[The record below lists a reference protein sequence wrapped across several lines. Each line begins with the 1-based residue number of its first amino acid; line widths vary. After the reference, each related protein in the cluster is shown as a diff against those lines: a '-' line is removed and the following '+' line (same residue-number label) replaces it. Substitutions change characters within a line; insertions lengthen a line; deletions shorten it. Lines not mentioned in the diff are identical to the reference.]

1 MSSQALVLYCVCM
14 CMCEFGFILCVY
26 EWIASSGWPV
36 YECSTYKIGFNV
48 YSFYFFYWSLIVLS
62 RCEKCTGHLN
72 FRLLFSVFFL
82 CFFLG
87 SSLTTLPVAGRLDYV
102 KAWLLTSVLC
112 CKREVSL
119 ICFGIMR
126 SPFSLA
132 TLCLSTAFVLL
143 SYLQS
148 FSPWNAPPSVPKY
161 ILLVI
166 WLLGKCWWTELY
178 YGFFFFFLCQWLS
191 FCTVRFKKI

>member
-1 MSSQALVLYCVCM
+1 MCIPFISFIGALLYSPDVRSALVTLTSDY
-14 CMCEFGFILCVY
+14 
-26 EWIASSGWPV
+26 
-36 YECSTYKIGFNV
+36 
-48 YSFYFFYWSLIVLS
+48 YFP
-62 RCEKCTGHLN
+62 
-72 FRLLFSVFFL
+72 FFFF

-178 YGFFFFFLCQWLS
+178 YGFFFFFSLS
-191 FCTVRFKKI
+191 VTFFLYCAF